1 MDYKERRER
10 ERERIHSELV
20 IKEYAYVGKYL
31 KDILPSERICCF
43 KFIHVVV
50 VDHSIV

>member
-1 MDYKERRER
+1 MKERKE
-10 ERERIHSELV
+10 SEIV

-31 KDILPSERICCF
+31 KDILLYKRICCF

-50 VDHSIV
+50 VVDHSIV

>member
-10 ERERIHSELV
+10 ERKESEIVL
-20 IKEYAYVGKYL
+20 KEYAYEGKYL
-31 KDILPSERICCF
+31 KDILLSKRICCF